1 MSRTASADAQ
11 LCRSLASGLFI
22 RSFPVFVLYSSKAAS
37 IIDLNCKDDPSVW
50 EDEDIGGIVSKDS
63 SMMAR
68 VREGERIE
76 GDAVKRVA
84 SRFQS
89 ESLSS
94 AGTYVLTESTAHL
107 TPDHV

>member
-1 MSRTASADAQ
+1 
-11 LCRSLASGLFI
+11 
-22 RSFPVFVLYSSKAAS
+22 
-37 IIDLNCKDDPSVW
+37 
-50 EDEDIGGIVSKDS
+50 
-63 SMMAR
+63 MMAR